1 MIIWYRKREQTS
13 IMILLENTL
22 VCIVLARVARLARS
36 SSSFA
41 ESELL
46 VSVLD
51 LVKEPLDEESSVEES
66 LLIVKISA
74 GTTGKA

>member
-1 MIIWYRKREQTS
+1 
-13 IMILLENTL
+13 MILLENAL
-22 VCIVLARVARLARS
+22 VCVALARVTRLARS

-51 LVKEPLDEESSVEES
+51 LVEEPLDEESSVEES